1 MYSSIFFFLQ
11 EDYISIWLFVQTKAM
26 EKSLLPLIFKEM
38 EIQVLKN
45 MLMQVFCYLIFHIY
59 QNIYFLTNFLKKC
72 ISYICKWLFL
82 KSFIWKID
90 LLRLQS
96 TQRNENNLQLIR
108 LMSFKFTV
116 TTNEFV
122 FYMTVWEFV
131 YYILL
136 YIISF
141 NSPLH
146 YALLYTNLNIN
157 NFQFWNWNPRIQ
169 SPLII

>member
-1 MYSSIFFFLQ
+1 
-11 EDYISIWLFVQTKAM
+11 
-26 EKSLLPLIFKEM
+26 
-38 EIQVLKN
+38 
-45 MLMQVFCYLIFHIY
+45 
-59 QNIYFLTNFLKKC
+59 
-72 ISYICKWLFL
+72 
-82 KSFIWKID
+82 
-90 LLRLQS
+90 
-96 TQRNENNLQLIR
+96 
-108 LMSFKFTV
+108 MSFKFTV

-146 YALLYTNLNIN
+146 YALLYANLNIN